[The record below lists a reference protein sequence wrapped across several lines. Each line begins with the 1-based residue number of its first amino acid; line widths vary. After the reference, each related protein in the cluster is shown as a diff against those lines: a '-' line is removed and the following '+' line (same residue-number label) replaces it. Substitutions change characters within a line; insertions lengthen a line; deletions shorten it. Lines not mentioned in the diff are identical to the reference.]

1 MAHKSWLPL
10 ESNPA
15 VMTDYLGKLG
25 LDTKRWQFHDVLGLD
40 EELLALVPQPVKAV
54 LLLFPITPASEA
66 AKAAQ
71 EERLA
76 REGQTMSPSVWFMRQ
91 TVGNACGTVGL
102 VHAALNNAA
111 AVAPP
116 PASFLATFAAK
127 TAALD
132 AIARAAALGEDEALD
147 SAHASAAA
155 EGQSAQPDS
164 VDTHFICFVS
174 VDGGLYELDGRK
186 PAPVHHGAC
195 SEAELLSR
203 AAGVVGLEFLPHAG
217 DSLSFSL
224 IAMGPAEA

>member
-1 MAHKSWLPL
+1 
-10 ESNPA
+10 
-15 VMTDYLGKLG
+15 
-25 LDTKRWQFHDVLGLD
+25 
-40 EELLALVPQPVKAV
+40 VPQPVKAV

-71 EERLA
+71 EQRLA
-76 REGQTMSPSVWFMRQ
+76 VSGQVVSPSVWFMRQ

-111 AVAPP
+111 SVAPP
-116 PASFLATFAAK
+116 KESFLATFAAK

-132 AIARAAALGEDEALD
+132 ADARAAALGEDEALD

-155 EGQSAQPDS
+155 EGQSAQPDE

-174 VDGGLYELDGRK
+174 VEGGLYELDGRK
-186 PAPVHHGAC
+186 PAPVNHGAC
-195 SEAELLSR
+195 SEAELLGK
-203 AAGVVGLEFLPHAG
+203 AAAVVEREFLPHAG
-217 DSLSFSL
+217 ESLSFSL